1 MKRMIWALAISA
13 IFAAAQPSSA
23 AHPENAAVIAKQQ
36 LTECMNRRMAA
47 SKTVSYNE
55 AMRICKEKQQ
65 PPKDTLASNGPADTG
80 SKSR

>member
-1 MKRMIWALAISA
+1 MKRIIWAIGFSATLA
-13 IFAAAQPSSA
+13 FVQSSS
-23 AHPENAAVIAKQQ
+23 AHPESASVIAKQQ

-65 PPKDTLASNGPADTG
+65 QPKDTLASNGSGNSGA
-80 SKSR
+80 KSP